1 MKKTLLKY
9 IAVAILAT
17 TFYSC
22 SSKEINPI
30 VDEEVATCDDGI
42 LNGDEIAIDCGGDC
56 PGFCP
61 LSSVGILEG
70 ELVTFL
76 TLDRTVEY
84 QLRGP
89 FIVRDKAQL
98 TIPEG
103 TVIKADPGSYIAVA
117 QGGRLNVFGQPYDPV
132 IITSSSENP
141 APGDWGGIVICGK
154 APIQSGAVERSEI
167 IDIFYGGTDVEDS
180 SGVLRNIRIEYAG
193 EAGYNNKKFDGIAFY
208 GVGSITTITQVE
220 VFQSNGNGIKF
231 IGGNA
236 NADKLLITQSG
247 KSSIELKNNWSG
259 NGENW
264 YLKGAALSGIGMTSD
279 DELAV
284 VSTIYVG
291 NISDVSIIGPS
302 YDNTLS
308 YSAGSGVYTLS
319 NIYTTEMIS
328 GINTSG
334 AAADVQIDL
343 GYLSID
349 GIQFDNPSSNFNATN
364 YNGANP
370 FFTENINPGAG
381 NELLKPEWAEG
392 WTVGLN

>member
-9 IAVAILAT
+9 ITVALLLT

-22 SSKEINPI
+22 STNDNNPI
-30 VDEEVATCDDGI
+30 ENEEVATCDDGI
-42 LNGDEIAIDCGGDC
+42 LNGDEIVIDCGGVC

-61 LSSVGILEG
+61 LSSFGILEG
-70 ELVTFL
+70 ELVTIL
-76 TLDRTVEY
+76 TLDRSIEY

-89 FIVRDKAQL
+89 YIVRDKAQL

-103 TVIKADPGSYIAVA
+103 TVIKADPGSYIAIA
-117 QGGRLNVFGQPYDPV
+117 QGGKLNVFGQPYDPV

-141 APGDWGGIVICGK
+141 SPGDWGGIVICGK
-154 APIQSGAVERSEI
+154 APIQSGGVERSEI
-167 IDIFYGGTDVEDS
+167 ADIFYGGSDIEDS
-180 SGVLRNIRIEYAG
+180 SGILRNIRIEYAG
-193 EAGYNNKKFDGIAFY
+193 EPAYNNKKFDGIAFY

-264 YLKGAALSGIGMTSD
+264 YLKGAALSGIEITSN
-279 DELAV
+279 DELDV

-302 YDNTLS
+302 YDSALS

-319 NIYTTEMIS
+319 NIYTTEMMS
-328 GINTSG
+328 GINTTG
-334 AAADVQIDL
+334 AAADEQIDL

-349 GIQFDNPSSNFNATN
+349 GIQFDNPSSSFNTTN
-364 YNGANP
+364 YNGTNS
-370 FFTENINPGAG
+370 FFTENINLGAG
-381 NELLKPEWAEG
+381 NESSKPEWTEG